1 MRFFSIFFFILA
13 SINGFSQFAPQV
25 GIAGSKAI
33 HRDSLIISKWAN
45 GAEIEIGWQDIS
57 DTLLGK
63 VSVGDSSSII
73 GIAGNGI
80 LSLGDGGI
88 ATLSFPNLISN
99 GPGPDFVVFE
109 NGFKFGNDS
118 VFLELAFVEVSSDG
132 IHFVRFP
139 ATSLTDTLVQTGPFG
154 HTQASKINNLAGKY
168 IAPYGTPFDLEELK
182 DSSDLDINSIQYVR
196 IIDVIGS
203 LNNDFSSL
211 DFIGNKI
218 NDPWPTPF
226 PSSGF
231 DLDAVGLI
239 NYQIPSSLE
248 ALKLDIGL
256 IYPNPIKV
264 NSILNL
270 GFEFSECNYSIINIF
285 GELVQTGILYKDN
298 LKING
303 PDKPGIY
310 FLNILKGNA
319 NRMVKLIVEP

>member
-1 MRFFSIFFFILA
+1 ME
-13 SINGFSQFAPQV
+13 
-25 GIAGSKAI
+25 GSTAI

-45 GAEIEIGWQDIS
+45 AAEINIGWQDIS

-73 GIAGNGI
+73 GVAGNGI
-80 LSLGDGGI
+80 LSLGDAGM
-88 ATLSFPNLISN
+88 ATVSFPNLISN

-132 IHFVRFP
+132 IHFIRFP

-182 DSSDLDINSIQYVR
+182 DSSSDLDINSIQYVR
-196 IIDVIGS
+196 IIDVVGS
-203 LNNDFSSL
+203 LNKDFSSRDIL
-211 DFIGNKI
+211 GNKI

-239 NYQIPSSLE
+239 NYQIPSFLE
-248 ALKLDIGL
+248 DLKINNTL
-256 IYPNPIKV
+256 IYPNPVKA
-264 NSILNL
+264 NSTLNI
-270 GFEFSECNYSIINIF
+270 GIEFSACNYSIINIF

-298 LKING
+298 LKIDG
-303 PDKPGIY
+303 PNKPGIF
-310 FLNILKGNA
+310 FLTMVNGNA
-319 NRMVKLIVEP
+319 NRVVKLIVEP